1 MKRNI
6 YTLTGTKTLS
16 TVANAME
23 HYLTDSQNMECQTLT
38 ANDGTLLV
46 QGRGHHDGVKQ
57 WIGMDKAITVKLTAL
72 QGKAFQ
78 AEIGHGQWL
87 KKSLVM
93 SVSMVVLW
101 PLFITSGI
109 GIVKQ
114 SQLPGQIEQA
124 LQRYL
129 ADLPLTEK
137 KGRKEEKQALTA

>member
-1 MKRNI
+1 MKRNV
-6 YTLTGTKTLS
+6 YTLTGGKTLS
-16 TVANAME
+16 TVANAMA
-23 HYLTDSQNMECQTLT
+23 HYLTDTQKMESQILT
-38 ANDGTLLV
+38 ANDGALLV
-46 QGRGHHDGVKQ
+46 QARGRHDGVKQ

-78 AEIGHGQWL
+78 VEIGHGQWL

-101 PLFITSGI
+101 PLFVTSGI

-129 ADLPLTEK
+129 ADMPMTIKEA
-137 KGRKEEKQALTA
+137 RKAGKALYA

>member
-1 MKRNI
+1 MKRNV
-6 YTLTGTKTLS
+6 YTLTGVKTLS
-16 TVANAME
+16 TVANALE
-23 HYLTDSQNMECQTLT
+23 HYLSDIQKMECQTLT
-38 ANDGTLLV
+38 AKDGALLV
-46 QGRGHHDGVKQ
+46 QARGRHDGAKQ
-57 WIGMDKAITVKLTAL
+57 FVGLDKAITVRLSPL

-78 AEIGHGQWL
+78 AEIGQGQWL

-93 SVSMVVLW
+93 SLSMVILW

-124 LQRYL
+124 LQRHL

-137 KGRKEEKQALTA
+137 KGRKEDKLARSA